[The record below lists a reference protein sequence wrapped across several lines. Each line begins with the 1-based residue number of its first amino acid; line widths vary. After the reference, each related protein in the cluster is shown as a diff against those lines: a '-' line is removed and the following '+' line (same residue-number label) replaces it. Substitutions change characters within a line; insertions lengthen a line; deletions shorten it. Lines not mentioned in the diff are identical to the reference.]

1 MYPMLCIDATW
12 PLSQKTQFCVA
23 NYEQSELLGSTLG
36 RISNSLE
43 NCLNELLP
51 EFGPIHCCHAFLY
64 DEPSI
69 EDNIRQCLRSGLDRL
84 ILLPLYAHYS
94 CFRTGT
100 MLNVAVNMIDK
111 KTVPVTDN
119 GHSLPNQRT
128 IPMSDITFECTAI
141 DRWSA
146 HPLLASY
153 WYRQIRRRVEN
164 NDSILFVA
172 PQMRGY
178 GGKEYSRE
186 VWATCQR
193 VVHQLD
199 DRVAWRLAW
208 YGGWEQWPVSTVSES
223 IPVQLYLL
231 RRDGKLRTLVV
242 PVTSLFPTFDTETL
256 LPKLFSKRGVEFV
269 NPASNSP
276 VLIHGLAE
284 IVKNHLLGR
293 PTSAQFSTRCLAC
306 FNPRCHFT
314 RTVLAPAD
322 KLQETQEMMQSD
334 GETLRPSDSSS
345 LSSRVSVDTPSV
357 PTGILFYLMNADFFK
372 GAVSKRGHVRTL
384 RDFDWSTKLVVDCDT
399 SLECL
404 QPVVQLNL
412 HFLEDNSVKQ
422 FEFTPEEVMPIV
434 HRLMA
439 AETAHR
445 WGVRLAKYGL
455 TPAFGYNRVEYPELE
470 STVFGKKFKNPVGLA
485 AGFDKDG
492 EAIEGLRRSGFGF
505 VEIGTVTPLPQA
517 GNPKPRLFRLIED
530 EAVINRYG
538 FNSAGVGVVYARV
551 KKAFQPNADV
561 PLGVNLGKNKAS
573 KDGRLD
579 YDIGVNYFGAYSD
592 YLVVNVSSP
601 NTPGLR
607 SLQKKADL
615 QNLMTTVKAAVDRIT
630 GKKPVVLLKISPDL
644 VDSEKKDIA
653 KVVVDK
659 RYGIDGLIVSNTTIW
674 RPAELKSE
682 HRDEVGGL
690 SGKPLRELSV
700 QCVHDMYRLTS
711 GKVPI
716 IGCGGISSGADAYAA
731 IRAGASLVQLY
742 SALVYQG
749 YPVIG
754 KIKRELVELLRR
766 DGYSNVSEA
775 VGSDHRK

>member
-1 MYPMLCIDATW
+1 MFRRCFGARNVRTCRCVSKMAQKRPLCTANDSTAFAVESTCSEPRVTVLLLHHGQPRTLFYAKQFLARSAQHFYKLPLYLTSLCIDATW

-146 HPLLASY
+146 HPLLAS
-153 WYRQIRRRVEN
+153 
-164 NDSILFVA
+164 
-172 PQMRGY
+172 RGY

-357 PTGILFYLMNADFFK
+357 PTGAQI
-372 GAVSKRGHVRTL
+372 
-384 RDFDWSTKLVVDCDT
+384 
-399 SLECL
+399 
-404 QPVVQLNL
+404 
-412 HFLEDNSVKQ
+412 
-422 FEFTPEEVMPIV
+422 
-434 HRLMA
+434 
-439 AETAHR
+439 
-445 WGVRLAKYGL
+445 
-455 TPAFGYNRVEYPELE
+455 
-470 STVFGKKFKNPVGLA
+470 
-485 AGFDKDG
+485 
-492 EAIEGLRRSGFGF
+492 
-505 VEIGTVTPLPQA
+505 
-517 GNPKPRLFRLIED
+517 
-530 EAVINRYG
+530 
-538 FNSAGVGVVYARV
+538 
-551 KKAFQPNADV
+551 
-561 PLGVNLGKNKAS
+561 
-573 KDGRLD
+573 
-579 YDIGVNYFGAYSD
+579 
-592 YLVVNVSSP
+592 VSS
-601 NTPGLR
+601 NT
-607 SLQKKADL
+607 
-615 QNLMTTVKAAVDRIT
+615 
-630 GKKPVVLLKISPDL
+630 
-644 VDSEKKDIA
+644 
-653 KVVVDK
+653 
-659 RYGIDGLIVSNTTIW
+659 
-674 RPAELKSE
+674 
-682 HRDEVGGL
+682 
-690 SGKPLRELSV
+690 
-700 QCVHDMYRLTS
+700 
-711 GKVPI
+711 
-716 IGCGGISSGADAYAA
+716 
-731 IRAGASLVQLY
+731 
-742 SALVYQG
+742 
-749 YPVIG
+749 
-754 KIKRELVELLRR
+754 
-766 DGYSNVSEA
+766 
-775 VGSDHRK
+775 